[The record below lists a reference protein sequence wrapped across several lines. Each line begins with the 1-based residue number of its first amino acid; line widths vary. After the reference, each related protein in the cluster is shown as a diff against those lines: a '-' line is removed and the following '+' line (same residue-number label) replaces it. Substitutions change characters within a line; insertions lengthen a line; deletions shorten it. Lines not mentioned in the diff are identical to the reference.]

1 MNFLKSHA
9 KTNALIGF
17 VVFIVSL
24 LVYLRTVAPS
34 ICLWDCGEYLAST
47 ACLGLP
53 HPPGT
58 PLLVMFGRVWVMLFS
73 FLHNVGYQY
82 NLMAVFSSSVTVV
95 FVYLIIV
102 RSLILVLGDPDTVWK
117 RLVLY
122 CCGLV
127 GALFCAF
134 NATFW
139 FAALEACQQS
149 NITNIT
155 VIITIWLALVWA
167 QSKRADRDRY
177 LLLIGYVAF
186 AGVGLR
192 MISMLTMPAI
202 SLFVMIVDPAK
213 RKDWRFWVVSFMPIL
228 VMYNLSWFLVVVPS
242 LAVIT
247 LAVLAMTR
255 KERPEWRFC
264 FWFLL
269 LALIG
274 FSSHL
279 YLPIR
284 SSLDPGIDE
293 GHPVIKATSEFP
305 YFDMKPLKEVLDR
318 KQYGNESMVS
328 RSFWRRGTVAHQ
340 FGIDGHMGYG
350 GFHMLQFY
358 HFDTKDQEK
367 NFVDGTPAGFG
378 KLLIYLLPTIFVLLG
393 WYLMTKKNKKA
404 AALLVTITLLTTL
417 GMVWYMNFSD
427 GSKCDSRAEY
437 DRWDNQERQHG
448 VPMPTIYREVRTRD
462 YFYSTGFMFFSMW
475 MGLSAGLVL
484 YRLFSDKNGN
494 VRTFAAPCAL
504 VLFFV
509 SPALPLSQNY
519 ALRDRSQNWLPFE
532 YAYNL
537 LNSCEKDGV
546 LFTNGDNDTFPLWA
560 IQQAYGV
567 RKDVRLVNLSLVNTE
582 WYIKELKR
590 VEPRVAVS
598 YSEDEID
605 ALEPRLNPFDSTS
618 RYTLDHAGIP
628 VMIPGR
634 EKQQVMRVQDMMVLN
649 IVDANAWA
657 KPIYFACSV
666 SPDNFMGLDPYLQM
680 QGMVYRLLRNPIR
693 ENERM
698 DIERTGMLIDK
709 VYKLRKIPQHH
720 IDKDEPY
727 DGIGSDYGMCF
738 MWYSMQLQ
746 ERMAALEPE
755 IKDVERRLEDPSPK
769 VRKTVTPAD
778 SIAMVE
784 KRRQSTADFDKA
796 VNAMDRCV
804 DLMTWNM
811 QPIQIRQQIL
821 LKYSKGKMAEDRI
834 RALLKTNP
842 DNSQLRD
849 LLVQALEAQG
859 KRKEAQEFLQGGVPM
874 LPGSKG

>member
-9 KTNALIGF
+9 KTNALVALF
-17 VVFIVSL
+17 VFVASL

-58 PLLVMFGRVWVMLFS
+58 PLLVMFGRVWTILFS
-73 FLHNVGYQY
+73 FVHDFGHRY
-82 NLMAVFSSSVTVV
+82 NLMAVVSSSVTVV

-102 RSLILVLGDPDTVWK
+102 RSLIMVLGEPDVLWK
-117 RLVLY
+117 RLTLY
-122 CCGLV
+122 CSGIV
-127 GALFCAF
+127 GALYCAF

-155 VIITIWLALVWA
+155 VIVTIWLALVWA
-167 QSKRADRDRY
+167 QSKRDDRDRY

-202 SLFVMIVDPAK
+202 SLFVVIVDPEK
-213 RKDWRFWVVSFMPIL
+213 RKDWRFWAVSIAPLL
-228 VMYNLSWFLVVVPS
+228 VMYNLSWFLVIVPISAVLS
-242 LAVIT
+242 LAMMSV
-247 LAVLAMTR
+247 A
-255 KERPEWRFC
+255 KKSRPEWRFC
-264 FWFLL
+264 FWFLM

-284 SSLDPGIDE
+284 SALNPAIDE
-293 GHPVIKATSEFP
+293 GHPIIKWSSEFP
-305 YFDMKPLKEVLDR
+305 YVDMKPLKEVLDR

-328 RSFWRRGTVAHQ
+328 RSLWRRGTVAHQ

-367 NFVDGTPAGFG
+367 SFVDGSAPGFA
-378 KLLIYLLPTIFVLLG
+378 KLLIYLLPTLFMLLG
-393 WYLMTKKNKKA
+393 WYLISKKDRKTA
-404 AALLVTITLLTTL
+404 ILLISITLLTTL

-427 GSKCDSRAEY
+427 GSQCDSRAEY
-437 DRWDNQERQHG
+437 DRWYNQEREHG
-448 VPMPTIYREVRTRD
+448 VPMPTIYREVRVRD

-484 YRLFSDKNGN
+484 NGLFSNKNKN
-494 VRTFAAPCAL
+494 LRTLAAPCAL

-519 ALRDRSQNWLPFE
+519 ALRDRSKNWLPFE

-537 LNSCEKDGV
+537 LMSCEKDGV

-560 IQQAYGV
+560 IQEAYGV

-590 VEPRVAVS
+590 TEPRVAVS
-598 YSEDEID
+598 YSEDEINM
-605 ALEPRLNPFDSTS
+605 LEPMLNPFETATPYKLQGAD
-618 RYTLDHAGIP
+618 IP
-628 VMIPGR
+628 IVIPGR
-634 EKQQVMRVQDMMVLN
+634 DKQQVMRVQDKMVLN
-649 IVDANAWA
+649 IVDANAWK

-680 QGMVYRLLRNPIR
+680 QGMVYRLLRNPIK

-698 DIERTGMLIDK
+698 DVERTGMLIDK
-709 VYKLRKIPQHH
+709 VYKFRKIPQHH

-746 ERMAALEPE
+746 ERMMGLDRD
-755 IKDVERRLEDPSPK
+755 IKDVQRKLGDPK
-769 VRKTVTPAD
+769 ERKTVTAAD
-778 SIAMVE
+778 SAAMAE
-784 KRRQSTADFDKA
+784 KQLTFNTDLDKA

-811 QPIQIRQQIL
+811 QPVQVRQQIL
-821 LKYSKGKMAEDRI
+821 LKFDRAKMAEERI
-834 RALLKTNP
+834 RKLLKADPN
-842 DNSQLRD
+842 NSQLRD
-849 LLVQALEAQG
+849 LLAQSLEAQG
-859 KRKEAQEFLQGGVPM
+859 KRKEAQDFLQGGVPM
-874 LPGSKG
+874 LPGNGG